1 MPTLTL
7 QTGERAGAVFAFENP
22 IVIGRSRK
30 ADVTLDDPSA
40 SRRHATFERHGRTW
54 RVTDLDS
61 ANGTLINGRPVSRP
75 MTVHPGDLITVGKAV
90 FRYDEPEAA
99 PPAASDTIYCV
110 ESQTHPRVVLSEPAE
125 PAAAAVSSG
134 TPQAGLLYRLAGI
147 LGTAFDERALLDFVL
162 VELLASIPRAERGL
176 DPAPRRRH
184 RRPRAGDR
192 AHPDRPPAG
201 DELQPDD
208 PRRRTAQAGRRGHHR
223 RLAGGPPDRR
233 RVDGHVRDPLG
244 DRRPDRVSRR
254 GVRRRADRQRGGRR
268 AVRAQRSSTRRS
280 VSRRRLAW
288 RSPASA
294 CMRESSSASCS
305 SGTWLWRAAFSR
317 TSCRSALPTST
328 GIAFAIEYTPAL
340 AVGGDFYDFLQL
352 APNRLAIVLGDVSGK
367 GVSAALFAAR
377 VTSDLRYQ
385 SIGESRATGVL
396 DRVNRS
402 LSHASRDGMFATTV
416 VAVIDVATGGLSVAS
431 AGHLA
436 PVLRTADGR
445 TRLLELASGPPL
457 GMRPQAAFP
466 EVPHV
471 LEPGEA
477 MVLYSD
483 GVTETPGEHEEQFGV
498 ERLLATVQAAGTSVR
513 DISRAV
519 RDEVARFSG
528 SRPPHD
534 DLTLVC
540 RPRVGRPRSQT
551 LRRRSDTLSGSVSE
565 ASSSRGIVASAQVR
579 RARRSGS
586 ARSAMWRSLTRPICR
601 TARSASLATSWKS
614 AGPSAVQVL
623 FQAPAFAKL
632 GQAVEAE
639 EPPGEILGI
648 AAECGGE
655 PGEVGDDLVGRVAAH
670 DAVQPPDQVMRELV
684 LAPDHHRSIEPD
696 LSGQTR
702 GVRRDAAVRASRED
716 HDPVLVER
724 LVGAE
729 ARHLLVPR
737 VLVAGGSRFLFP
749 GGAIPR
755 HAIPVGQAFDEG
767 RAHRRRD
774 ADGLVAAG
782 ESLDQ
787 RDEVRSR
794 ARGQDGQRSGSAPR
808 EAQAQLIRAARAP
821 GSRRARRGPRSRH
834 AAWPRDTPASR

>member
-110 ESQTHPRVVLSEPAE
+110 ESQTNPRVVLSEPAE

-176 DPAPRRRH
+176 ILLRDAATGDLAPAIARTRT
-184 RRPRAGDR
+184 G
-192 AHPDRPPAG
+192 RPPAMSYSRTILDAALRKREG
-201 DELQPDD
+201 VVIIDASQEARLTGAESMVMFGIRSVIAVPIAFRDEVYGVVQIDSVAAAAPFGRAELDQALGLAAQIGMALACVRLHARELQRELLERDMALA
-208 PRRRTAQAGRRGHHR
+208 RRVQQDFLPQR
-223 RLAGGPPDRR
+223 PPDI
-233 RVDGHVRDPLG
+233 DGY
-244 DRRPDRVSRR
+244 
-254 GVRRRADRQRGGRR
+254 
-268 AVRAQRSSTRRS
+268 
-280 VSRRRLAW
+280 
-288 RSPASA
+288 
-294 CMRESSSASCS
+294 
-305 SGTWLWRAAFSR
+305 
-317 TSCRSALPTST
+317 
-328 GIAFAIEYTPAL
+328 AFAIEYTPAL

-352 APNRLAIVLGDVSGK
+352 APDRLAIVLGDVSGK

-540 RPRVGRPRSQT
+540 
-551 LRRRSDTLSGSVSE
+551 
-565 ASSSRGIVASAQVR
+565 VR
-579 RARRSGS
+579 
-586 ARSAMWRSLTRPICR
+586 
-601 TARSASLATSWKS
+601 K
-614 AGPSAVQVL
+614 
-623 FQAPAFAKL
+623 
-632 GQAVEAE
+632 
-639 EPPGEILGI
+639 
-648 AAECGGE
+648 
-655 PGEVGDDLVGRVAAH
+655 D
-670 DAVQPPDQVMRELV
+670 
-684 LAPDHHRSIEPD
+684 
-696 LSGQTR
+696 
-702 GVRRDAAVRASRED
+702 
-716 HDPVLVER
+716 
-724 LVGAE
+724 
-729 ARHLLVPR
+729 
-737 VLVAGGSRFLFP
+737 
-749 GGAIPR
+749 
-755 HAIPVGQAFDEG
+755 
-767 RAHRRRD
+767 
-774 ADGLVAAG
+774 
-782 ESLDQ
+782 
-787 RDEVRSR
+787 
-794 ARGQDGQRSGSAPR
+794 
-808 EAQAQLIRAARAP
+808 
-821 GSRRARRGPRSRH
+821 
-834 AAWPRDTPASR
+834 